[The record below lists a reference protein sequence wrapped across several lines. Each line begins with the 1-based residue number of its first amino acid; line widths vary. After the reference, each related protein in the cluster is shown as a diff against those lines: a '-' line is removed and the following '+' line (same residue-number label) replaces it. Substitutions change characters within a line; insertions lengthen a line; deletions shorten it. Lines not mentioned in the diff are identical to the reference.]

1 MIHCFAYLF
10 CSKLRLRGGMKLD
23 DNKILLS
30 ALLHDFG
37 KALERTKEY
46 NSRELPQD
54 IKSTG
59 NYAHP
64 KYSAFFVR
72 ILRSIERLTD
82 FLKENLTEEVEELV
96 LTHHNPVNEYGLII
110 QIADWLSS
118 SEREESET
126 EKGYYINI
134 PLSTPFKRIDEN
146 AEDLHY
152 PLSDLNNIIP
162 KKREKISIDENKYSA
177 LLNPLLKK
185 FQSINDIE
193 QILTLLEFY
202 LSQVPAQTT
211 GYLPDISLYDHSR
224 ITAALS
230 HILYKDY
237 IGGLLT
243 KDDLEKIR
251 EFLRT
256 KSLSKEVSEK
266 PLFTLISGDL
276 SGIQSFLFN
285 ISSERAG
292 RMLKGKSVFLDL
304 LTRYS
309 SKYILENTGFTR
321 ANVIYLGGGNFDL
334 LISHTPHK
342 KLEELRAYIV
352 ENLWKLL
359 GEEIYLGIEWMY
371 LSINDLLYFI
381 DKKEELSFRLDER
394 KRRKFS
400 ELKNFYELVLKPK
413 EEEIGEGEYCTVC
426 GKKKSKNVSIQERW
440 CKTCESFVRL
450 ADEELEKSRYLIEE
464 KSNLDKDPET
474 VKEFFEKLG
483 YSLSFSEDPFYQKES
498 KIYQLED
505 INITDKF
512 IPYGFLLGSYNIL
525 ESDFEGIAQRN
536 IIKEFGDKR
545 LAYLKMDADN
555 MGHIFKRLSDKERER
570 GLSLTRYGVL
580 SRRIEL
586 FFGKEVLELI
596 KGSNEIY
603 PVFIGGDDLF
613 LIGTYER
620 LNKLVLEVRNR
631 YMEYTGSKDVFTIST
646 GIYYLPHDFPLI
658 RGARLVEEALDTAK
672 GFRYPEEEKEQKDK
686 VCVEEEVLTYRE
698 FKEALDIAEDLS
710 KRILMSDLEKQTSR
724 SVISKIEK
732 SIKGFSPLLESSL
745 RGKITP
751 PAIWRFMYY
760 LRDQKEIAERLS
772 QIILYNL
779 LHSGEKIRNPR
790 LILVATKIARM
801 KTRRREV

>member
-1 MIHCFAYLF
+1 
-10 CSKLRLRGGMKLD
+10 MKLN

-46 NSRELPQD
+46 NSKELPQD
-54 IKSTG
+54 IKDTG
-59 NYAHP
+59 TYAHP
-64 KYSAFFVR
+64 KYSAFFIR
-72 ILRSIERLTD
+72 TLRSVEKLTD
-82 FLKENLTEEVEELV
+82 FLKENLTEEVEEIV
-96 LTHHNPVNEYGLII
+96 LTHHDPINEYGLII
-110 QIADWLSS
+110 QLADWLSS
-118 SEREESET
+118 SEREESEK

-134 PLSTPFKRIDEN
+134 PLSAPFKRIDEN
-146 AEDLHY
+146 AEDFYY
-152 PLSDLNNIIP
+152 PLSNLSNIIP
-162 KKREKISIDENKYSA
+162 KKREEISIDESKYSA
-177 LLNPLLKK
+177 LLNPLLNK
-185 FQSINDIE
+185 FQSVNDIE
-193 QILTLLEFY
+193 QILTLYEFY

-237 IGGLLT
+237 IEGLLT

-251 EFLRT
+251 EGLRT
-256 KSLSKEVSEK
+256 KNIAEEVSKK
-266 PLFTLISGDL
+266 PLFTLVSGDL

-285 ISSERAG
+285 VSSEKAG

-309 SKYILENTGFTR
+309 SKYILENTGFTK
-321 ANVIYLGGGNFDL
+321 ANTIYLGGGNFDL
-334 LISHTPHK
+334 LISYTPDE

-359 GEEIYLGIEWMY
+359 GEDIYLSIEWIH
-371 LSINDLLYFI
+371 LSINDLLQFI
-381 DKKEELSFRLDER
+381 DKKEGLRFKLDDR
-394 KRRKFS
+394 KRKRFS
-400 ELKNFYELVLKPK
+400 ELKNFYELILQPK

-426 GKKKSKNVSIQERW
+426 GKKKFIDASIQERW
-440 CKTCESFVRL
+440 CKTCESFVKL
-450 ADEELEKSRYLIEE
+450 ADEELETAKYLIEE

-483 YSLSFSEDPFYQKES
+483 YSLTFSEDPFYSKES

-505 INITDKF
+505 INISDKF
-512 IPYGFLLGSYNIL
+512 IPYGFLLGSYNIT
-525 ESDFEGIAQRN
+525 ESDFEQIAQRN
-536 IIKEFGDKR
+536 IIKEFGDRR

-555 MGHIFKRLSDKERER
+555 MGNVFKMLSEKEKER

-586 FFGKEVLELI
+586 FFGKEVLEFI
-596 KGSNEIY
+596 KGSKEIY

-620 LNKLVLEVRNR
+620 LNKLVLEIRNKYR
-631 YMEYTGSKDVFTIST
+631 EYTGSKDIFTISA
-646 GIYYLPHDFPLI
+646 GIYYLPHNFPLI
-658 RGARLVEEALDTAK
+658 RGAQLAEEALERAK
-672 GFRYPEEEKEQKDK
+672 SFKYPGEEKAQKDK

-710 KRILMSDLEKQTSR
+710 KRILMSETEKQASR
-724 SVISKIEK
+724 AVISKIEK

-745 RGKITP
+745 KGRISP

-772 QIILYNL
+772 QIMLYNL
-779 LHSGEKIRNPR
+779 LYGGEKIRNPR

-801 KTRRREV
+801 KTRRREA